1 MTLSTSTTWLP
12 STKTKKMMAD
22 DIAFPKKN
30 PSDKC
35 NGRKKDG
42 TGYCQ
47 NPAGWKT
54 DHVGTGRCHLHG
66 GLATGRPIIHGKTS
80 IHAMRQEIKDGTLN
94 DLMEKFIAIDS
105 TDSRQEIAMYR
116 AYVVKVINQQ
126 EELIDAILA
135 WHESN
140 GTKPKPDD
148 LPKISVVAR
157 SLKELTDAIQKQ
169 RKLVLDTAVS
179 ARRFRN
185 FLTNLKSIV
194 EHNCTEEQQEII
206 FPAIQAAVAKVRE

>member
-1 MTLSTSTTWLP
+1 
-12 STKTKKMMAD
+12 MMAD

-126 EELIDAILA
+126 EELIEAILA

>member
-1 MTLSTSTTWLP
+1 
-12 STKTKKMMAD
+12 
-22 DIAFPKKN
+22 
-30 PSDKC
+30 
-35 NGRKKDG
+35 
-42 TGYCQ
+42 
-47 NPAGWKT
+47 
-54 DHVGTGRCHLHG
+54 
-66 GLATGRPIIHGKTS
+66 
-80 IHAMRQEIKDGTLN
+80 MRQEIKDGTLN

>member
-1 MTLSTSTTWLP
+1 
-12 STKTKKMMAD
+12 MAD
-22 DIAFPKKN
+22 DIKFPKKN

-66 GLATGRPIIHGKTS
+66 GLATGRPIVHGKNS
-80 IHAMRQEIKDGTLN
+80 VHAIRQEVKDGTLN

-116 AYVVKVINQQ
+116 AYVVKIINEQ
-126 EELIDAILA
+126 EALTEAILA

-140 GTKPKPDD
+140 GTKPKPED
-148 LPKISVVAR
+148 LPRISVISK

-185 FLTNLKSIV
+185 FLTNLRSIV
-194 EHNCTEEQQEII
+194 EHNCTEDQQEVI

>member
-1 MTLSTSTTWLP
+1 M
-12 STKTKKMMAD
+12 MMAD

-194 EHNCTEEQQEII
+194 EHNCTEEQQEVI

>member
-1 MTLSTSTTWLP
+1 
-12 STKTKKMMAD
+12 MMAD

>member
-1 MTLSTSTTWLP
+1 M
-12 STKTKKMMAD
+12 MMAD